1 MCYEVKRTAEIV
13 KKMRKQKGVTQEQV
27 SESIGISIKTYQAV
41 EQGSRGIR
49 IDTLWL
55 LADYYEVSID
65 ELTGRTNNDEAMKS
79 EKVKDKE
86 VEVSCGT
93 DSTNSAANVIDEKWN
108 ELLSSLSAEQ
118 KAQLFSIAANV
129 KDTMQW

>member
-65 ELTGRTNNDEAMKS
+65 ELTGRTTNDEVATKA
-79 EKVKDKE
+79 D
-86 VEVSCGT
+86 T
-93 DSTNSAANVIDEKWN
+93 DEKWN
-108 ELLSSLSAEQ
+108 KLLSSLSAEQ

-129 KDTMQW
+129 KDTLQW